1 MNILKTH
8 SMILSIFFSVL
19 IMFTSCASTTW
30 IKSEPPNAKL
40 YINDEHVGWTPY
52 SYSDTRI
59 WGTTNSVRIEKE
71 GYKTFN
77 TTFTRNEEVDIL
89 PVIGGFFLLAPL
101 LWTMKYKNSHNYE
114 LSPLVDNQNV
124 GNSPNKK
131 DKVQQLLELKK
142 LLDSGILTKEEFDKE
157 KKKILGD

>member
-1 MNILKTH
+1 MNILKRYTK
-8 SMILSIFFSVL
+8 ILSTFFSVL
-19 IMFTSCASTTW
+19 IMFSSCASTTW
-30 IKSEPPNAKL
+30 IKSEPNNAKL
-40 YINDEHVGWTPY
+40 YINDEHVGETPY

-89 PVIGGFFLLAPL
+89 PAIGGIFFLPL
-101 LWTMKYKNSHNYE
+101 FFWTMKYKNSHNYE

-124 GNSPNKK
+124 SNSPNKK

-142 LLDSGILTKEEFDKE
+142 LLDAGVLTKEEFDKE